1 MGLGKFNIEIKCC
14 SNLIIKTMKFDVNGV
29 AVARHG
35 LILSQDG
42 AMHSRIVFIR
52 VLGLFNAKIN
62 YFWLK
67 LLIFT
72 GFLISIFPLQGSV
85 AWAVAL

>member
-1 MGLGKFNIEIKCC
+1 
-14 SNLIIKTMKFDVNGV
+14 MKFDVNGV

-52 VLGLFNAKIN
+52 VLGLFNA
-62 YFWLK
+62 
-67 LLIFT
+67 IFN
-72 GFLISIFPLQGSV
+72 
-85 AWAVAL
+85 

>member
-1 MGLGKFNIEIKCC
+1 
-14 SNLIIKTMKFDVNGV
+14 MKFDVNGV

-42 AMHSRIVFIR
+42 AMHSRMVFIR
-52 VLGLFNAKIN
+52 VLGLFNTKCN

-67 LLIFT
+67 LWNFT
-72 GFLISIFPLQGSV
+72 ENAISIFPLQGSV

>member
-1 MGLGKFNIEIKCC
+1 
-14 SNLIIKTMKFDVNGV
+14 MKFDVNGV

-52 VLGLFNAKIN
+52 VLGLFNAIYKE
-62 YFWLK
+62 FWPNMLNFNDLK
-67 LLIFT
+67 ADFFLT
-72 GFLISIFPLQGSV
+72 GVGGMGCGPLNILWRLARFFSSDFV
-85 AWAVAL
+85 FRH

>member
-1 MGLGKFNIEIKCC
+1 
-14 SNLIIKTMKFDVNGV
+14 MKFYVNGV

-52 VLGLFNAKIN
+52 VLGLFDATFN
-62 YFWLK
+62 YFLLK
-67 LLIFT
+67 LMNFT
-72 GFLISIFPLQGSV
+72 VDFIPIFPLQGSV
-85 AWAVAL
+85 AWAVAP